1 MWILLLEKA
10 YWIIYTVYVLYVH
23 CNYLNNIIVAHGIIW
38 LLITRQMSKLDNG
51 EKLMDAANLS
61 PSGGVLPLAATI
73 NGNVSV
79 DENTGVM
86 TPENGGSRN
95 IRIVA
100 GIALATTALATLGT
114 GIAMACTTNA
124 SSQEF
129 LGLGIA
135 TGVLGGVTALGGG
148 LAMKYA

>member
-10 YWIIYTVYVLYVH
+10 CWIIYTVYVLYVH

-61 PSGGVLPLAATI
+61 PSGRVLPLAATI
-73 NGNVSV
+73 NGNNPV
-79 DENTGVM
+79 DEKTGVM
-86 TPENGGSRN
+86 QPENGTNRT
-95 IRIVA
+95 IRILGGILISAGALAAIGA
-100 GIALATTALATLGT
+100 GIASL
-114 GIAMACTTNA
+114 CVEDP
-124 SSQEF
+124 SQK

-135 TGVLGGVTALGGG
+135 AGVLGGVTTLGGG

>member
-10 YWIIYTVYVLYVH
+10 CWIIYTVYVLYVH

-61 PSGGVLPLAATI
+61 PSGRVLPLAATI
-73 NGNVSV
+73 NGNNPV
-79 DENTGVM
+79 DEKTGVM
-86 TPENGGSRN
+86 QPENGTNRT
-95 IRIVA
+95 IRILGGVLISAGALAAIGA
-100 GIALATTALATLGT
+100 GIASL
-114 GIAMACTTNA
+114 CVEDP
-124 SSQEF
+124 SQK

-135 TGVLGGVTALGGG
+135 AGVLGGVTTLGGG

>member
-1 MWILLLEKA
+1 
-10 YWIIYTVYVLYVH
+10 
-23 CNYLNNIIVAHGIIW
+23 
-38 LLITRQMSKLDNG
+38 
-51 EKLMDAANLS
+51 MDAANLS

-86 TPENGGSRN
+86 TPENGTSRN
-95 IRIVA
+95 IRIIG
-100 GIALATTALATLGT
+100 GIALATTALAALGT
-114 GIAMACTTNA
+114 GIAMACTDT

-135 TGVLGGVTALGGG
+135 TGVFGGVTALGSG

>member
-10 YWIIYTVYVLYVH
+10 CWIIYTVYVLYVH

-61 PSGGVLPLAATI
+61 PSGRVLPLAATI
-73 NGNVSV
+73 NGNNPV
-79 DENTGVM
+79 DEKTGEM
-86 TPENGGSRN
+86 QPENGTNRT
-95 IRIVA
+95 IRILGGVLISAGALAAIGA
-100 GIALATTALATLGT
+100 GIASL
-114 GIAMACTTNA
+114 CVEDP
-124 SSQEF
+124 SQK

-135 TGVLGGVTALGGG
+135 AGVLGGVTTLGGG

>member
-1 MWILLLEKA
+1 
-10 YWIIYTVYVLYVH
+10 
-23 CNYLNNIIVAHGIIW
+23 
-38 LLITRQMSKLDNG
+38 
-51 EKLMDAANLS
+51 MDAANLS

-79 DENTGVM
+79 NENTGVM
-86 TPENGGSRN
+86 TPENGVSRN
-95 IRIVA
+95 IRIAA
-100 GIALATTALATLGT
+100 GIALATTALAALGT
-114 GIAMACTTNA
+114 GIAMACTTDA

>member
-10 YWIIYTVYVLYVH
+10 CWIIYTVYVLYVH

-61 PSGGVLPLAATI
+61 PSGRVLPLAATI
-73 NGNVSV
+73 NGNNPV
-79 DENTGVM
+79 DEMTGVM
-86 TPENGGSRN
+86 QPENGTNRT
-95 IRIVA
+95 IRILGGILISAGALAAIGA
-100 GIALATTALATLGT
+100 GIASL
-114 GIAMACTTNA
+114 CVEDP
-124 SSQEF
+124 SQK

-135 TGVLGGVTALGGG
+135 AGVLGGVTTLGGG